1 MACLS
6 LRNVT
11 KRYASITAVDDLSF
25 EVIPGRIFGLLGPNG
40 AGKTSTIRMIAYITA
55 PDSGTIQVDGK
66 IVSPLTQE
74 RMGYLPE
81 ERGLYRRMKVG
92 EQLIYLSMLK
102 GMARSAAR
110 DAVKYWLDRFDAI
123 SWMSKRT
130 DQLSKGMQQKVQ
142 FVATVA
148 HDPDLLIFD
157 EPFSGLDPINS
168 DLLRD
173 VIFELR
179 EKGKTIM
186 FASHRME
193 QVEQICEDICL
204 IANGAALVSGSLR
217 DVKRAGGRNVVE
229 IEFEGSDGF
238 VDDFESDHSLEILS
252 STVGMVRLRLNDPTL
267 TDKVLDRARRDASIL
282 RFELVEPSL
291 NEIFIDRVGAQTVIR
306 TIDPEGS

>member
-1 MACLS
+1 MARLS

-25 EVIPGRIFGLLGPNG
+25 EVTPGRIFGLLGPNG

-55 PDSGTIQVDGK
+55 PDSGTIHVGRK
-66 IVSPLTQE
+66 CGGASHPGNAWAICLKN
-74 RMGYLPE
+74 G
-81 ERGLYRRMKVG
+81 GLYRRMKVG

-102 GMARSAAR
+102 GMSRSAAR
-110 DAVKYWLDRFDAI
+110 DAIKYWLDRFDAI

-179 EKGKTIM
+179 EKGKTIL
-186 FASHRME
+186 FRLAS
-193 QVEQICEDICL
+193 
-204 IANGAALVSGSLR
+204 NGA
-217 DVKRAGGRNVVE
+217 GRTN
-229 IEFEGSDGF
+229 
-238 VDDFESDHSLEILS
+238 L
-252 STVGMVRLRLNDPTL
+252 
-267 TDKVLDRARRDASIL
+267 
-282 RFELVEPSL
+282 
-291 NEIFIDRVGAQTVIR
+291 
-306 TIDPEGS
+306 